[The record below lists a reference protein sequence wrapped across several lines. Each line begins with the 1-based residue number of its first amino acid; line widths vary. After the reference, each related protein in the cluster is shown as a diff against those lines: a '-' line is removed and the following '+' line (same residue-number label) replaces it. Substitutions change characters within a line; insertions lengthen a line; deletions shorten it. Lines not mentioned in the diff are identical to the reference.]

1 MTQAFPPSKSAFRR
15 YSRKPLAG
23 ICFLYTAVVILVQ
36 ALQFEK
42 FQPLRNAELSAED
55 SLLRFFG
62 RSATASP
69 ELVFLAI
76 DQATTKL
83 DHIGFDEIEASP
95 GLRLMAQGFPWPRS
109 IYPLI
114 LDRLIGAGA
123 KVVAIDLLFTN
134 PKEGDEAF
142 RAALNKYR
150 DHVVVGS
157 NFDSG
162 DRNKGRIGTHVVPS
176 ASLVVPTRPIDDR
189 VAFVNFWPDPD
200 GVVRRAHYHVTEPDV
215 FGGTPEPDEEL
226 FDSFAAK
233 ALKKSGHAG
242 LIPQG
247 DMPHRIRFAGKADTF
262 LPHSAC
268 DIFET
273 KKWEQNYGGGAFFK
287 DKIVVLGPEGKSTHD
302 EHPTPVGFIAG
313 PELHLNAMNV
323 ALQRDFLRETSPIT
337 NYLLI
342 AGAGVLAWAL
352 CFWFHSPLLRLGSI
366 MFAVMAWL
374 AGSTALYSYAGL
386 FIVTVAPLIA
396 LTLSGISCLGWDFFL
411 ERRERVRVRSVLD
424 KYVAKNVAELVL
436 AEGDAFAGALQG
448 QRRTVTVLF
457 SDIRGFTAMTEE
469 AVPEEFIA
477 QLNEYFYAMVEVVL
491 AEAGTLQQFIGD
503 AVLAVWGDTRTM
515 DPGTG
520 AFHAV
525 RTALLMDESLR
536 KLNEKWAGQ
545 PGRRQLNIGIGVNQ
559 GEVIVGSVGH
569 PLRMAFTVMGDSVNT
584 AARLETATKQFGC
597 SILVAESVAAL
608 TQDRF
613 HYRRVDSLR
622 LKGKTKPIAVFT
634 VLGETCE
641 PVPPWLGEYHR
652 AVDLYH
658 ARQFRSAGEIFC
670 KLGKELTGDALC
682 VMYFERCK
690 SYAETPPPDNWDGA
704 YTMTEK

>member
-1 MTQAFPPSKSAFRR
+1 MTQAFPPSKTAFRR
-15 YSRKPLAG
+15 YSRKPLAA
-23 ICFLYTAVVILVQ
+23 ICFLFTSLVILVQ
-36 ALQFEK
+36 ALQFER
-42 FQPLRNAELSAED
+42 FQPLRNAELAAED
-55 SLLRFFG
+55 ALLRSFG
-62 RSATASP
+62 RFATASP

-83 DHIGFDEIEASP
+83 DHIGFDEIEATP
-95 GLRLMAQGFPWPRS
+95 GLRLMAQGFPWPRT

-123 KVVAIDLLFTN
+123 KVVAFDLLFTN
-134 PKEGDEAF
+134 PRDGDEAF
-142 RAALNKYR
+142 REALEKYR
-150 DHVVVGS
+150 EHVVIGS

-162 DRNKGRIGTHVVPS
+162 DRTNGRIGTHVVPS
-176 ASLVVPTRPIDDR
+176 ASLIRPTRPMDERI
-189 VAFVNFWPDPD
+189 AFVNFWPDAD
-200 GVVRRAHYHVTEPDV
+200 GVVRRAIYQVTEPDV
-215 FGGTPEPDEEL
+215 FGGAPEPDEEV

-233 ALKKSGHAG
+233 ALKKSGHG
-242 LIPQG
+242 ELIPQ
-247 DMPHRIRFAGKADTF
+247 DRMAHRMRFAGKADTF
-262 LPHSAC
+262 LPRSAC
-268 DIFET
+268 DIFEA
-273 KKWEQNYGGGAFFK
+273 KKWNLNFGGGAFFK

-302 EHPTPVGFIAG
+302 EHPTPVGYIAG
-313 PELHLNAMNV
+313 PEVHLNAMNV
-323 ALQRDFLRETSPIT
+323 ALQRDFLRETSPIM
-337 NYLLI
+337 NYVLI
-342 AGAGVLAWAL
+342 AAAGVLAWAL
-352 CFWFHSPLLRLGSI
+352 CFWFHGPMLRLGAT
-366 MFAVMAWL
+366 MVAGMAWL
-374 AGSTALYSYAGL
+374 AASIALYSHAGL

-396 LTLSGISCLGWDFFL
+396 LTLSGISCLSWDFFL
-411 ERRERVRVRSVLD
+411 ERLERVRVRAVLD

-491 AEAGTLQQFIGD
+491 AETGTLQQFIGD

-515 DPGTG
+515 APETS

-525 RTALLMDESLR
+525 RAALLMSEALK
-536 KLNEKWAGQ
+536 KLNETWAGQ
-545 PGRRQLNIGIGVNQ
+545 PGRRQLNIGIGVNL

-597 SILVAESVAAL
+597 SILVADSVAAL
-608 TQDRF
+608 TRDRF

-622 LKGKTKPIAVFT
+622 LKGKTKPTAVFT
-634 VLGETCE
+634 VLGEMSA
-641 PVPPWLGEYHR
+641 PVPPWLAEYHR

-658 ARQFRSAGEIFC
+658 AREFSPAREIFRR
-670 KLGKELTGDALC
+670 LSDDLSGDALC
-682 VMYFERCK
+682 AIYAARCE
-690 SYAETPPPDNWDGA
+690 SYAVTPPPEDWDGA